1 MEAVNPNCFLSDM
14 LLNLKRNNNEERKPA
29 KMFQNLH
36 DSYSTARKCYLVQG
50 VFVDVHEQYIYYP
63 DHVVLCTGLYNSS

>member
-14 LLNLKRNNNEERKPA
+14 LLNLKRNNNKGRKSA

-36 DSYSTARKCYLVQG
+36 NSYSTARKCYLVQG
-50 VFVDVHEQYIYYP
+50 VYVDVHEQYIYYP
-63 DHVVLCTGLYNSS
+63 DHVVLCTRVYNSS